1 MSKKDT
7 LYTCTTGQQKEKPKM
22 NSNYQKEAQ
31 TKLTKGLLD
40 MIVLQ
45 YLNQKPTHGYQLITS
60 IRKDY
65 GIYLGPSTIYP
76 LLGELEKK
84 RYLESTWDMNSD
96 KPRKMYKL
104 TNEGKNFLNISENSL
119 NLICNSMEKGNKVQL
134 MANLKY

>member
-1 MSKKDT
+1 V
-7 LYTCTTGQQKEKPKM
+7 YNTTTKGKPKM
-22 NSNYQKEAQ
+22 ISNHQKEAQ

-45 YLNQKPTHGYQLITS
+45 YLSQKSTHGYQLITQ

-65 GIYLGPSTIYP
+65 GIYLGPSTVYP

-84 RYLESTWDMNSD
+84 GYLESTWDMNSD
-96 KPRKMYKL
+96 KPRKVYTL
-104 TNEGKNFLNISENSL
+104 TNEGKNFLNFSENSL
-119 NLICNSMEKGNKVQL
+119 NLICNSMEKTNKIQI

>member
-1 MSKKDT
+1 MII
-7 LYTCTTGQQKEKPKM
+7 
-22 NSNYQKEAQ
+22 NHQKEAK

-45 YLNQKPTHGYQLITS
+45 YLNQKSTHGYQLITA

-65 GIYLGPSTIYP
+65 GIYFGPSTIYP

-84 RYLESTWDMNSD
+84 GYVESAWDMNSE
-96 KPRKMYKL
+96 KPRKVYKL
-104 TNEGKNFLNISENSL
+104 TNDGKNLLNFSESSL

-134 MANLKY
+134 VANLRY